1 MADYHSLLA
10 KAVDALDPNT
20 PPGLGS
26 GFTTARGGRCAR
38 QSRAP
43 CRPFTQLMSR
53 PRGSPWRRRSRRLRR
68 RRSIEIPL
76 HRPLQPR
83 HSVRVASSP
92 VPQTNA
98 RQAWPAMGAA
108 PARSRAGALGSP
120 RCLSAPRTEP
130 TLDGVSLPGA
140 REATTPRE
148 ERRRLAYGVH
158 GNSRCP
164 VGLSGTRQASAPALG
179 ANLRAGAARSSPTS
193 PQSPHPGSGHPGP
206 HDGFLGVQADQNSP
220 ATMHT
225 EFDMRAP
232 LFPKEQVPA
241 STPTP
246 PRGRDHFSSRPSER
260 AS

>member
-20 PPGLGS
+20 PGARQRIYDRARSAMCSTIESTVPPIHAVDVA
-26 GFTTARGGRCAR
+26 TARIALE
-38 QSRAP
+38 AAI
-43 CRPFTQLMSR
+43 TKVEA
-53 PRGSPWRRRSRRLRR
+53 

-120 RCLSAPRTEP
+120 RCLSAPRTEA

-148 ERRRLAYGVH
+148 ARRRLAYRVH

-164 VGLSGTRQASAPALG
+164 VGLPGTRQG
-179 ANLRAGAARSSPTS
+179 I
-193 PQSPHPGSGHPGP
+193 GP
-206 HDGFLGVQADQNSP
+206 
-220 ATMHT
+220 
-225 EFDMRAP
+225 
-232 LFPKEQVPA
+232 
-241 STPTP
+241 
-246 PRGRDHFSSRPSER
+246 SSRRKPESWGR
-260 AS
+260 